1 MGDWAYGELVV
12 KQKLTDG
19 TDFGYTILGDASNFV
34 TVTDVFVEGKGS
46 KNPAGAVAYMTAIMD
61 KTAQISFNKLKG
73 SSPVRTDVDASS
85 LGAYQ
90 QNAVKT
96 LGSGTLLASL
106 VQGQAL
112 VPAADSQ
119 AFSDATTLLEANGD
133 AMAFATAMD
142 KAFATNK

>member
-1 MGDWAYGELVV
+1 M
-12 KQKLTDG
+12 
-19 TDFGYTILGDASNFV
+19 N
-34 TVTDVFVEGKGS
+34 
-46 KNPAGAVAYMTAIMD
+46 AIMD

-119 AFSDATTLLEANGD
+119 AFSDATTLLEASGD
-133 AMAFATAMD
+133 ATAFATSMD